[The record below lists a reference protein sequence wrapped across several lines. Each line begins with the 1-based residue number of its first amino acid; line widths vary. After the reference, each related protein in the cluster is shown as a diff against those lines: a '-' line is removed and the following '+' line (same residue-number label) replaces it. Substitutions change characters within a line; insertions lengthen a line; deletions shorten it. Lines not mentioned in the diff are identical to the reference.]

1 MAHRP
6 NVVEAD
12 ARTWLLLAT
21 GLLSVPDAADSGAV
35 QLSGP
40 RAGEIADLLPVLR
53 LEGMT

>member
-1 MAHRP
+1 
-6 NVVEAD
+6 
-12 ARTWLLLAT
+12 
-21 GLLSVPDAADSGAV
+21 V